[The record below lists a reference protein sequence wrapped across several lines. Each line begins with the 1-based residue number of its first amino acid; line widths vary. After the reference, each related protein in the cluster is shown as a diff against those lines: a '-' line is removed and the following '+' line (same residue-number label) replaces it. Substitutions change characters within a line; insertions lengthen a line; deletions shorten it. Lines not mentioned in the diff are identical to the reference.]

1 MTPPP
6 FRAGLVRRWH
16 CNPSLAHLTDTV
28 ASHSGRMAALACV
41 LWPEPSAALFR
52 AIACHDLGEIATGD
66 VPWPVKQDPALK
78 AALDRLEAQA
88 LRDMG
93 LAFHVGPD
101 DARRLKLLDRLD
113 AYLFVTQY
121 APHALDGDGWPAAK
135 AWLFAEQEEIVA
147 PERIVRLARP

>member
-1 MTPPP
+1 
-6 FRAGLVRRWH
+6 
-16 CNPSLAHLTDTV
+16 
-28 ASHSGRMAALACV
+28 MAALACV

-66 VPWPVKQDPALK
+66 VPAPTKRDPVIAE
-78 AALDRLEAQA
+78 ALDRLEAKA

-93 LAFHVGPD
+93 LVFHVDPD

-121 APHALDGDGWPAAK
+121 APHALDGDGWTAAK
-135 AWLFAEQEEIVA
+135 AWLFAEQEAIVS